1 MLTRRTALQ
10 SLGAGAGLGCIG
22 DFGAFAQAKRT
33 LEVPLPAFTLAIHI
47 PFVAAMREILPTV
60 GAYEPANLV
69 RFDSLR
75 VITQTVVSG
84 SHDVADGDA
93 ITTLRATEAGA
104 DLKIIGL
111 AFNST
116 SLVFVV
122 NGKKIKSLTDLQR
135 PDTVV
140 AVNSMGDFTHVMLI
154 GPLLKRNVDL
164 SKVTV
169 VEIGGSGARV
179 RALLSGRVDAV
190 PIHFD
195 QAVALSQQGDY
206 PIMIEPWKEY
216 QAWFG
221 EVLFATGAWLKKP
234 ENERAAIDLLKA
246 TIIAYRRAD
255 KDYDW
260 FAAMYRK
267 HSTIQNAAKTTD
279 ATLRP
284 IWETL
289 SKDVKAWPQQMET
302 LTVANVQS
310 LVPLYKRSQALEGSV
325 KVDQVV
331 DLRYLAQALKDPA

>member
-1 MLTRRTALQ
+1 MAISDTQLTVLSLIRLLFFSTARPNFSQ
-10 SLGAGAGLGCIG
+10 IPQ

-246 TIIAYRRAD
+246 TAR
-255 KDYDW
+255 
-260 FAAMYRK
+260 
-267 HSTIQNAAKTTD
+267 
-279 ATLRP
+279 LR
-284 IWETL
+284 
-289 SKDVKAWPQQMET
+289 
-302 LTVANVQS
+302 
-310 LVPLYKRSQALEGSV
+310 
-325 KVDQVV
+325 
-331 DLRYLAQALKDPA
+331 